1 MVVWILKLS
10 NYNPDA
16 TSNQVDSQND
26 DNPCEYFGC
35 TDVNAINY
43 DPNANV
49 EDGTC
54 DCGDATSYIIN
65 MQDSFGDGWNGNN
78 LIITNS
84 EGSIIG
90 SNTIED
96 ENGSEAQN
104 IYLLTKMIV
113 LVFHAMVVIGKVK
126 YIGK

>member
-1 MVVWILKLS
+1 MNI
-10 NYNPDA
+10 
-16 TSNQVDSQND
+16 
-26 DNPCEYFGC
+26 FGC

-84 EGSIIG
+84 DGLIIG

-96 ENGSEAQN
+96 ENGRRLKHLFA
-104 IYLLTKMIV
+104 YKMIV